1 MLHDPLTR
9 AWLRFGLH
17 ELATLVPTV
26 GIWAW
31 FFGLADIPTMT
42 LLWALRVAI
51 TSWLWHRALRPFDAR
66 GWAEL
71 DDQRLLALD
80 ARLLAR
86 QQRFA
91 TRHVVGMVASVLLGT
106 LLATLPWSAHV
117 EFGLAELVGG
127 LVTLP
132 ILLVL
137 GNMQQA
143 WVWAP
148 LDVPRSELG
157 RLLAARGLLGRRTI
171 DWALRRHFR
180 RSGLLVLSAFACGLG
195 IALVGAVQSE
205 RAIALEQLRFHVG
218 AALPSDAL
226 AAPPTRE
233 PVTLAQLPASLRSEL
248 EQGRPHALALEH
260 AWGST
265 FALAATFEGEQL
277 VLVRMRVDEQ
287 LGVYVLLLVAAVASL
302 AIPVL
307 GTTNAAS
314 STLGRQIEQLRGS
327 LHALRTKGRLREL
340 PRVVPLRNDEIDAL
354 FIELNAILDM
364 FERVGA
370 AAGEIARGNLRVRL
384 DDPGDVHDAFRAM
397 TASLRSI
404 VIQIHTCALDLAN
417 AAAEIH
423 SITQEQ
429 ESAVKQQS
437 QRMQEVSESVAA
449 LAGAADT
456 ISRAAQHVLDDANS
470 AMTTTNGT
478 IARIVELGRQ
488 AESIAD
494 LLDRIGEVAD
504 RSDLLALNGSL
515 EATRAGEAGRG
526 FALVAAEMR
535 RLAERVTATVADVHA
550 RVSAIEQAGSNS
562 IAAAEDSRKLTEQTA
577 VAAREISTITK
588 RQSRET
594 ELAALHVREL
604 TAVVIASAGST
615 SQTRSAAEGL
625 RSQAE
630 LLERLTR
637 QFELEDGERA

>member
-1 MLHDPLTR
+1 MLNDPITR
-9 AWLRFGLH
+9 AWLRLGQH
-17 ELATLVPTV
+17 EVATLVPTV
-26 GIWAW
+26 AIWAW
-31 FFGLADIPTMT
+31 FFGLADITTM
-42 LLWALRVAI
+42 LVLWALRVAI
-51 TSWLWHRALRPFDAR
+51 TAALWHRALRPFTAR
-66 GWAEL
+66 DWAEL
-71 DDQRLLALD
+71 DDERLLALD
-80 ARLLAR
+80 ARLLVC

-91 TRHVVGMVASVLLGT
+91 TRHVGGMLASVMLGT
-106 LLATLPWSAHV
+106 LLALLPWAHV
-117 EFGLAELVGG
+117 EFGLADVIGG
-127 LVTLP
+127 LATLP
-132 ILLVL
+132 VLMVL
-137 GNMQQA
+137 GTIQQS
-143 WVWAP
+143 WMWEP
-148 LDVPRSELG
+148 LDARRSELG
-157 RLLAARGLLGRRTI
+157 RLLAARGLLGRRTM
-171 DWALRRHFR
+171 DRAMRRHFH
-180 RSGLLVLSAFACGLG
+180 RSALLVLATFLCGIG
-195 IALVGAVQSE
+195 IALVAAVHGHRE
-205 RAIALEQLRFHVG
+205 VALEQVRLHVVG
-218 AALPSDAL
+218 ALPSDELPAAPSRELVAREQVPATLRAELERGRAVAL
-226 AAPPTRE
+226 AFDHTWATTHATAITR
-233 PVTLAQLPASLRSEL
+233 
-248 EQGRPHALALEH
+248 
-260 AWGST
+260 
-265 FALAATFEGEQL
+265 EGEQW
-277 VLVRMRVDEQ
+277 VRTRMVVDER
-287 LGVYVLLLVAAVASL
+287 LGFYVVLLVASVASL
-302 AIPVL
+302 AIPVI
-307 GTTNAAS
+307 GTTNTTA
-314 STLGRQIEQLRGS
+314 STLAKQLDQLRS
-327 LHALRTKGRLREL
+327 TLHELRTTGRLREL

-354 FIELNAILDM
+354 FIELNGILDM
-364 FERVGA
+364 LERVA
-370 AAGEIARGNLRVRL
+370 AAASEIARGNLRVRL

-397 TASLRSI
+397 TEGLRGM
-404 VIQIHTCALDLAN
+404 VLQIHSCALDLAN

-429 ESAVKQQS
+429 ESAAKQQS

-456 ISRAAQHVLDDANS
+456 ISRAAQHVLDDANQ

-550 RVSAIEQAGSNS
+550 RVSAIEQAGNNS
-562 IAAAEDSRKLTEQTA
+562 IAAAEDSRRLTEQTA
-577 VAAREISTITK
+577 AAAREITTITK

>member
-1 MLHDPLTR
+1 LNDPFLR
-9 AWLRFGLH
+9 AWLRFGQH

-26 GIWAW
+26 AIWAW
-31 FFGLADIPTMT
+31 FFGLADVTTM
-42 LLWALRVAI
+42 LVLWALRVAF
-51 TSWLWHRALRPFDAR
+51 TAALWHRALRPFAAQD
-66 GWAEL
+66 WAEL
-71 DDQRLLALD
+71 DDERLLALD
-80 ARLLAR
+80 ARLLVR

-91 TRHVVGMVASVLLGT
+91 ARHVSGMLTSVLLGT
-106 LLATLPWSAHV
+106 LLALLPWAHV
-117 EFGLAELVGG
+117 EFGLADVIGG
-127 LVTLP
+127 LATLP
-132 ILLVL
+132 VLMVL
-137 GNMQQA
+137 GTMQQS
-143 WVWAP
+143 WMWEP
-148 LDVPRSELG
+148 LDARRAELG
-157 RLLAARGLLGRRTI
+157 RLLAARGLLGRRKT
-171 DWALRRHFR
+171 DAALRRHFR
-180 RSGLLVLSAFACGLG
+180 RSALLVLSTFACGLG
-195 IALVGAVQSE
+195 IALVSTVHGHREV
-205 RAIALEQLRFHVG
+205 ALVQLRLHVAG
-218 AALPSDAL
+218 AL
-226 AAPPTRE
+226 ASDE
-233 PVTLAQLPASLRSEL
+233 LPAAASRELVAGDDVPATLRAEL
-248 EQGRPHALALEH
+248 EQGHEIVLALDHTWATTH
-260 AWGST
+260 ASAIT
-265 FALAATFEGEQL
+265 REGEQW
-277 VLVRMRVDEQ
+277 VRTRMVVDER
-287 LGVYVLLLVAAVASL
+287 LGFYVVLLVVSVASL
-302 AIPVL
+302 AIPVI
-307 GTTNAAS
+307 GTTTTAAS
-314 STLGRQIEQLRGS
+314 TLAKQLDQLRNT
-327 LHALRTKGRLREL
+327 LHELRATGRLREL
-340 PRVVPLRNDEIDAL
+340 PRVVPLRNDEVDWL
-354 FIELNAILDM
+354 FIELNGILDM
-364 FERVGA
+364 LDRVA
-370 AAGEIARGNLRVRL
+370 AAASEIARGNLRVRL

-397 TASLRSI
+397 TAGLRGM
-404 VIQIHTCALDLAN
+404 VLQIHTCALDLAN

-456 ISRAAQHVLDDANS
+456 ISRAAQHVLDDANQ

-488 AESIAD
+488 AERIAD

-550 RVSAIEQAGSNS
+550 GVSAIEQAGNNS
-562 IAAAEDSRKLTEQTA
+562 IAAAEDSRRLTEQTA
-577 VAAREISTITK
+577 AAAREITTITK